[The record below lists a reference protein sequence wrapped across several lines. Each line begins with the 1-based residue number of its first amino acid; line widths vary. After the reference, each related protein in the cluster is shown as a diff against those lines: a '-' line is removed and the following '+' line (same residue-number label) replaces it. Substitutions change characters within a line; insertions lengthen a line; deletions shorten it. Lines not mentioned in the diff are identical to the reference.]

1 MLPAMAA
8 LHEKIM
14 TEIKRRDFL
23 KTTVAGIAAGAIL
36 NGSARAGND
45 PVLPAPAQMAQQTGL
60 PDIPTVESMRSI
72 VMTHK
77 FGDLFNPPG
86 LTNQWGCAQA
96 AMDAVAIR
104 SIAFPP
110 FAQGEMNVAPLGAGG
125 ELLTGVLYIDE
136 EYFAATKTP
145 IEFVWR
151 PDRIERK
158 TVYKGLEIT
167 STMIV
172 PFETMATAVK
182 FNVKNVSGARRPT
195 EIKLAINGG
204 ATKSVKPWN
213 AAYSPGEYDNAR
225 TIDKSRNAVLCR
237 SIHSEAFVLQGAS
250 PAPTEIL
257 PSWLIYRFD
266 LAPGETR
273 SITFVNSLGES
284 QAFVEKHYDA
294 IINNFDSV
302 LAKTT
307 TEWNAELK
315 AAFTPNNGRY
325 SGYLPTLITSD
336 DSVKRLYHTAA
347 MHALYFKRTTPHSV
361 YGTTYVTLMP
371 RYWETT
377 TFLWDIS
384 LSAMLLAM
392 LDPEVLRRMM
402 ETWMTLDVYKHF
414 GTEFLTGAGVGP
426 WYSVNDYAMSR
437 MAKEYLRWTGD
448 RAWLDKEV
456 NGKKVLD
463 YLVSY
468 AEHWRELDKNGHGLA
483 DYGGVNNLLEAVS
496 SYVHEVAGLNAA
508 NVYNLRFAADLLEY
522 KGQKEKATAMRK
534 EAEELGRRVLEL
546 YVPGKGI
553 WKCKL
558 PDGSFN
564 EVHHCYDFGTTLM
577 NIGDLMPES
586 QKKEMVAF
594 FKRELQTPTW
604 MRALSTKD
612 LDVTFSIRPD
622 HQWTGAYCS
631 WAALALSGL
640 YVAGEADMAL
650 EWIKGLAKSAMQGPF
665 AQAHFVEDF
674 VDPEANGGAIK
685 SPSDP
690 PYINDWS
697 CVSGCNYLEPI
708 VDSLFGINAGLFGE
722 ITAKPQ
728 FGKFDPSAELR
739 NINYQGT
746 RYTATKNGIRKA

>member
-1 MLPAMAA
+1 MS
-8 LHEKIM
+8 KF
-14 TEIKRRDFL
+14 KRRDFL
-23 KTTVAGIAAGAIL
+23 KTTLAGIAAGSVLKGNAFGKESAIPEI
-36 NGSARAGND
+36 AAQD
-45 PVLPAPAQMAQQTGL
+45 APL
-60 PDIPTVESMRSI
+60 PDIPTCDSMRSV

-96 AMDAVAIR
+96 ALDAVAVR

-125 ELLTGVLYIDE
+125 ELLTGVLYVDE

-145 IEFVWR
+145 IEFVWY

-158 TVYKGLEIT
+158 SIYKGLEIT
-167 STMIV
+167 STTIV
-172 PFETMATAVK
+172 PFKTMSVAVK
-182 FNVKNVSGARRPT
+182 FNVKNISGQRRKT
-195 EIKLAINGG
+195 QIKLAINGG

-213 AAYSPGEYDNAR
+213 AAYSPGEYDNQR
-225 TIDKSRNAVLCR
+225 TLDQARNAVLCK
-237 SIHSEAFVLQGAS
+237 SKHTTAYVLQGVS
-250 PAPTEIL
+250 PKPNTLL
-257 PSWLIYRFD
+257 PSWVIYDFE
-266 LAPGETR
+266 LAPNETK
-273 SITFVNSLGES
+273 SMVFVNSLGETQS
-284 QAFVEKHYDA
+284 AVEKDYDS
-294 IINNFDSV
+294 IVNNFETV
-302 LAKTT
+302 LKSTT
-307 TEWNAELK
+307 DEWNAEMK
-315 AAFTPNNGRY
+315 AAFTPGNGRY
-325 SGYLPTLITSD
+325 SGYVPTLVTTD
-336 DSVKRLYHTAA
+336 ESVKRLYHSAV
-347 MHALYFKRTTPHSV
+347 MSALYFRRTTPHSV

-384 LSAMLLAM
+384 LSAMLLSM
-392 LDPEVLRRMM
+392 LDPAILRRMM

-414 GTEFLTGAGVGP
+414 GTEYLTGAGVGP

-448 RAWLDKEV
+448 KAWLDKEV
-456 NGKKVLD
+456 GGKKVLD

-468 AEHWRELDKNGHGLA
+468 AENWRKLDTNKHGLA
-483 DYGGVNNLLEAVS
+483 DYGGVTNLLEAVS

-508 NVYNLRFAADLLEY
+508 NVYNLRFAADLLEF

-534 EAEELGRRVLEL
+534 EAEDLGKRVQQL
-546 YVPGKGI
+546 YVEGKGI
-553 WKCKL
+553 WKCRL
-558 PDGSFN
+558 PDGSYN

-577 NIGDLMPES
+577 NIGDLMPAK

-594 FKRELQTPTW
+594 FQRELQTPTW

-640 YVAGEADMAL
+640 YVAGETDVAL
-650 EWIKGLAKSAMQGPF
+650 DWIKGLAKSTRQGPI
-665 AQAHFVEDF
+665 AQAHFTEVF
-674 VDPEANGGAIK
+674 VAPESNGGAIK
-685 SPSDP
+685 APSDQ
-690 PYINDWS
+690 PYINDWA

-722 ITAKPQ
+722 IKAKPQ
-728 FGKFDPSAELR
+728 FGKFDARAELR
-739 NINYQGT
+739 NINYQGKT
-746 RYTATKNGIRKA
+746 YIADKNGVKSA

>member
-1 MLPAMAA
+1 MS
-8 LHEKIM
+8 KF
-14 TEIKRRDFL
+14 KRRDFL
-23 KTTVAGIAAGAIL
+23 KTTVAGIAAGTIL
-36 NGSARAGND
+36 SKSAFAKD
-45 PVLPAPAQMAQQTGL
+45 SSIPEIAPQNAPI
-60 PDIPTVESMRSI
+60 PDIPNVDSMRSV

-77 FGDLFNPPG
+77 FGDLYNPPG

-96 AMDAVAIR
+96 AVDAVAIR

-125 ELLTGVLYIDE
+125 ELLTGVLYVDE

-145 IEFVWR
+145 IEFVWY

-167 STMIV
+167 SMTIV
-172 PFETMATAVK
+172 PFKTMAVAVK
-182 FNVKNVSGARRPT
+182 FNVKNVSGQRRKT

-213 AAYSPGEYDNAR
+213 AAYSPGEYDNSRA
-225 TIDKSRNAVLCR
+225 IDNARNAVLCK
-237 SIHSEAFVLQGAS
+237 SKHTEAFVLQGSS
-250 PAPTEIL
+250 PKPAQLL
-257 PSWLIYRFD
+257 PSWIVYQFD
-266 LAPGETR
+266 LAPNETK
-273 SITFVNSLGES
+273 SVTFVNSLGES

-294 IINNFDSV
+294 IINNFDTVQKS
-302 LAKTT
+302 TT
-307 TEWNAELK
+307 DEWNAELK

-325 SGYLPTLITSD
+325 SGYLPILKTD
-336 DSVKRLYHTAA
+336 DESVKRLYHSAV
-347 MHALYFKRTTPHSV
+347 MSALYFRRTTPHSV
-361 YGTTYVTLMP
+361 SGTTYVTLMP

-384 LSAMLLAM
+384 LSAMLLSM
-392 LDPEVLRRMM
+392 LDPEVLKKMM
-402 ETWMTLDVYKHF
+402 ETWMKLDVYKHF

-448 RAWLDKEV
+448 KAWLDKDV
-456 NGKKVLD
+456 NGRKVLD

-468 AEHWRELDKNGHGLA
+468 AENWRKLDTNKHGLA
-483 DYGGVNNLLEAVS
+483 DYGGVTNLLEAVS

-508 NVYNLRFAADLLEY
+508 NVYNLRFVADLLEY
-522 KGQKEKATAMRK
+522 KGQKDRADAMRK
-534 EAEELGRRVLEL
+534 EAVELGKRVQQL
-546 YVPGKGI
+546 YVEGKGI
-553 WKCKL
+553 WKCRL
-558 PDGSFN
+558 PDGSYN

-577 NIGDLMPES
+577 NIGDLMPQK

-594 FKRELQTPTW
+594 FQRELQTPTW

-640 YVAGEADMAL
+640 YVAGETDVAL
-650 EWIKGLAKSAMQGPF
+650 DWIKGLAKSAQQGPI
-665 AQAHFVEDF
+665 AQAHFTEVF
-674 VDPEANGGAIK
+674 VDPESNGGAIK
-685 SPSDP
+685 APSDQP
-690 PYINDWS
+690 FINDWA

-708 VDSLFGINAGLFGE
+708 VDSIFGINAGLFGE

-728 FGKFDPSAELR
+728 FGKFDAKAELQ
-739 NINYQGT
+739 NINYQGKT
-746 RYTATKNGIRKA
+746 YKATKDGIKAV

>member
-1 MLPAMAA
+1 MS
-8 LHEKIM
+8 KF
-14 TEIKRRDFL
+14 KRRDFL
-23 KTTVAGIAAGAIL
+23 KTTLAGIAAGSILKGNIFAEKSAIPA
-36 NGSARAGND
+36 SA
-45 PVLPAPAQMAQQTGL
+45 APIAPL
-60 PDIPTVESMRSI
+60 PDIPTCDSMRSI

-96 AMDAVAIR
+96 AVDAVAVR

-125 ELLTGVLYIDE
+125 ELLTGVLYVDG

-145 IEFVWR
+145 IEFVWQ

-158 TVYKGLEIT
+158 TVYKDLEIT
-167 STMIV
+167 SVMIV
-172 PFETMATAVK
+172 PFKTMAVAVK
-182 FNVKNVSGARRPT
+182 FNIKNLSGARRKT
-195 EIKLAINGG
+195 QIKLAINGG

-225 TIDKSRNAVLCR
+225 MIDKRRNAILCKAVN
-237 SIHSEAFVLQGAS
+237 SEAFVLQGAS
-250 PAPTEIL
+250 PAPTQIL
-257 PSWLIYRFD
+257 PSWLIYEFD
-266 LAPGETR
+266 LAPNETK
-273 SITFVNSLGES
+273 SVTFVNSLGES
-284 QAFVEKHYDA
+284 QTVVEKTYDA
-294 IINNFDSV
+294 IINNFDQV
-302 LAKTT
+302 QKQTT
-307 TEWNAELK
+307 DEWNAEMK

-325 SGYLPTLITSD
+325 SGHLPTLVTND
-336 DSVKRLYHTAA
+336 DAVKQLYHTAA
-347 MHALYFKRTTPHSV
+347 LHALYFRRTTPHSI
-361 YGTTYVTLMP
+361 YGTTYVTLLP

-384 LSAMLLAM
+384 LSAMLLSM
-392 LDPEVLRRMM
+392 LDPQVLKKMM
-402 ETWMTLDVYKHF
+402 ETWMILDVHKHF

-448 RAWLDKEV
+448 RAWLDKTV
-456 NGKKVLD
+456 GGKTVFEH
-463 YLVSY
+463 LVGY
-468 AEHWRELDKNGHGLA
+468 AEHWRALDVNKHGLA

-508 NVYNLRFAADLLEY
+508 NVYNLRFAAELLDY
-522 KGQKEKATAMRK
+522 KNQKDKASAMRK
-534 EAEELGRRVLEL
+534 EAADLGRRVQEL
-546 YVPGKGI
+546 YVDGRGI
-553 WKCKL
+553 WRCKL

-577 NIGDLMPES
+577 NIGDLMPAK
-586 QKKEMVAF
+586 QKKEMVEF
-594 FKRELQTPTW
+594 FKKELQTPTW

-640 YVAGEADMAL
+640 YAAGETDVAL
-650 EWIKGLAKSAMQGPF
+650 DWIKGLAKTAKQGLY
-665 AQAHFVEDF
+665 AQAHFTESF
-674 VDPEANGGAIK
+674 VSPESNGGAIK
-685 SPSDP
+685 APSDQP
-690 PYINDWS
+690 FINDGA

-708 VDSLFGINAGLFGE
+708 VDSIFGLSAGLFDK

-728 FGKFDPSAELR
+728 FGKFDERAELR
-739 NINYQGT
+739 NINYQGKT
-746 RYTATKNGIRKA
+746 YTANKNGINAA

>member
-1 MLPAMAA
+1 MN
-8 LHEKIM
+8 KF
-14 TEIKRRDFL
+14 KRRDFL
-23 KTTVAGIAAGAIL
+23 KTTMAGIAAGTMLNSNVFGKNEAI
-36 NGSARAGND
+36 
-45 PVLPAPAQMAQQTGL
+45 PEITQTKTPL
-60 PDIPTVESMRSI
+60 PDIPTCDSMRSV

-77 FGDLFNPPG
+77 FGDLYSLPG
-86 LTNQWGCAQA
+86 LTNQWGCASP
-96 AMDAVAIR
+96 AMDVVAVR

-110 FAQGEMNVAPLGAGG
+110 FAQGEMNVAPLGSGG
-125 ELLTGVLYIDE
+125 ELLTGILFVDE

-145 IEFVWR
+145 IDFVWQ
-151 PDRIERK
+151 PDRVERK
-158 TVYKGLEIT
+158 AVYKGLEIT
-167 STMIV
+167 STTII
-172 PFETMATAVK
+172 PFKSMTVAVK
-182 FNVKNVSGARRPT
+182 FNVKNIGKTRRKT

-213 AAYSPGEYDNAR
+213 AAYSPGEYDNER
-225 TIDKSRNAVLCR
+225 TLDNGRNAVLCK
-237 SIHSEAFVLQGAS
+237 SKYTDAFVIQGSS
-250 PAPTEIL
+250 PKPNKLL
-257 PSWLIYRFD
+257 PSWIIYNFD
-266 LAPGETR
+266 LAPNETK
-273 SITFVNSLGES
+273 SIVFVNSLGETK
-284 QAFVEKHYDA
+284 ANVEKEYDA

-302 LAKTT
+302 LNQTT
-307 TEWNAELK
+307 NEWNVQLQ
-315 AAFTPNNGRY
+315 AAFTPNNSY
-325 SGYLPTLITSD
+325 FSGYVPTLVTAD
-336 DSVKRLYHTAA
+336 ESVKRLYHTAV
-347 MHALYFKRTTPHSV
+347 MHALYFRRTTPHSV

-392 LDPEVLRRMM
+392 LDPAILRRMM

-414 GTEFLTGAGVGP
+414 GTEYLTGAGVGP

-448 RAWLDKEV
+448 KAWLDKTV

-463 YLVSY
+463 YLIAY
-468 AEHWRELDKNGHGLA
+468 AEHWRELDINKHGLA
-483 DYGGVNNLLEAVS
+483 DYGGVTNLLEAVS

-508 NVYNLRFAADLLEY
+508 NVYNLRFVAEILEF
-522 KGQKEKATAMRK
+522 KGNKSKAEAMRK
-534 EAEELGRRVLEL
+534 EAVELGKKVNEL
-546 YVPGKGI
+546 YVEGKGI

-558 PDGSFN
+558 PDGSYN

-577 NIGDLMPES
+577 NIGDLMTAK
-586 QKKEMVAF
+586 QKKEIVEF

-622 HQWTGAYCS
+622 HQWTGAYCA

-640 YVAGEADMAL
+640 YVAGETELAL
-650 EWIKGLAKSAMQGPF
+650 NWIKGLAKTSQQGPF
-665 AQAHFVEDF
+665 AQAHFTEAF
-674 VDPEANGGAIK
+674 YQPESNGGAAK
-685 SPSDP
+685 ATSDQ

-708 VDSLFGINAGLFGE
+708 VDSIFGINAGLFGE

-728 FGKFDPSAELR
+728 FGSFDAKAELR
-739 NINYQGT
+739 NINYQGKI
-746 RYTATKNGIRKA
+746 YKADKNGVKKA